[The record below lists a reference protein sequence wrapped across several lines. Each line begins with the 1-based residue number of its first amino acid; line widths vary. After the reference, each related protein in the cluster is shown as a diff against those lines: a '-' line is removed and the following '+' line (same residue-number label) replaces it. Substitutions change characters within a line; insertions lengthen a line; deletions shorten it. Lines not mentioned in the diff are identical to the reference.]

1 MNNSTFSTTACYS
14 VLSMYAGESSSMLSS
29 ALLKMVIALIDY
41 KKYAELDPKTMSQDF
56 YNYYGFSL
64 PYHPMQSIIQ
74 LGIKEQYFEY
84 NLLLKK
90 VFPISGR
97 IDSGD
102 YMELISQKMP
112 NICN

>member
-56 YNYYGFSL
+56 YNYY
-64 PYHPMQSIIQ
+64 
-74 LGIKEQYFEY
+74 E
-84 NLLLKK
+84 N
-90 VFPISGR
+90 
-97 IDSGD
+97 
-102 YMELISQKMP
+102 
-112 NICN
+112 